1 MLTYK
6 QLMEGLAS
14 SFDKQQ
20 YLFSLE
26 ITSSC
31 SFPLSKNFWN
41 YFLGILDELD
51 HSRRNQQSTKK
62 QQQQQH
68 NTCSKQMTPVLYNF
82 WYW

>member
-31 SFPLSKNFWN
+31 SFPLSKNFCN
-41 YFLGILDELD
+41 YFLGILDELH

-82 WYW
+82 